1 MKVNLP
7 VNVLP
12 VSFAGHGHAQ
22 TFNAPDDLPKTVM
35 RTLNQGSSPKSMDFH
50 PIQQTLLLGIFKFIL
65 YYLLFLNYQLN
76 NVIVDGILLYFGIP
90 ISNDKYEENFLFSW
104 HNCGRNRVVGSWI

>member
-12 VSFAGHGHAQ
+12 VSFTGHGHAQ

-35 RTLNQGSSPKSMDFH
+35 RTLNQGSNPMSMDFH
-50 PIQQTLLLGIFKFIL
+50 PIQQTLLLGIYQFIL
-65 YYLLFLNYQLN
+65 YHLLFLNHQRN
-76 NVIVDGILLYFGIP
+76 NVTVDGILLYFGMIP
-90 ISNDKYEENFLFSW
+90 IS
-104 HNCGRNRVVGSWI
+104 